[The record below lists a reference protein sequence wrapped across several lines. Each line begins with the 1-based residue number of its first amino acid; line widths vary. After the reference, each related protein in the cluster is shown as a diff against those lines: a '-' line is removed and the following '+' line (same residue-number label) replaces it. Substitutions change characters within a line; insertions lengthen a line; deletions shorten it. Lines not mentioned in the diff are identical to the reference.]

1 MCNKQLAPGDEFA
14 LRADTIDNGGGGSG
28 GGGLLCKLDNEMFEK
43 QQLITSSSQSTA
55 NTTCQNIT
63 NLQPMVNPN
72 GLSSSSNIGMMNGVM
87 NSKMGV
93 KMAASSSSSLGLD
106 DSQVN
111 EFEGT
116 NDLYR

>member
-14 LRADTIDNGGGGSG
+14 LRADTISDSIGGG

-43 QQLITSSSQSTA
+43 QQQLSTNSSQSTA

-72 GLSSSSNIGMMNGVM
+72 LSSSSNIGMMNGVM

-93 KMAASSSSSLGLD
+93 KMTASSSSSLGLD

-116 NDLYR
+116 